1 LTSPQSVKAQLKSAL
16 EKLVLKADPTWSCTG
31 NAERT
36 AAHGLIQY
44 PAMMVPSMQRDIL
57 SILFDVAPESKVVM
71 DPFVG
76 SGTALTETLAAGR
89 SFVGFDI
96 NPLAVL
102 IARVKAMPHCADQFS
117 DAAEDV
123 LASIERDGRT
133 DYAVNFPNQAK
144 WFQKSN
150 SIGLSRIRR
159 AIEKLSSKPSR
170 QFMWVAMAETIRRCS
185 NSRTSTYKLH
195 VRDETDLERVSGI
208 AVATFAEVLKRNVK
222 LMVAEKERLSN
233 AGHLKSGK
241 LCQDAKITLGNV
253 CDDGRLD
260 TAQVDVVLTSPPYGD
275 NKTTVP
281 YGQFSYLALRWI
293 PLSDID
299 ADIDAK
305 LLDTTHSLDTASVGG
320 SCRISKDIVDELSTK
335 SASFASMHKRLSGI
349 DRDASNRWTA
359 YCRDLS
365 VALDN
370 ILRPVKNSG
379 YLVWVVG
386 QRRIRS
392 IGAPLANVL
401 TELHDSA
408 GAVLVNQTERAIPV
422 KRMPSHNAIGAL
434 MHTEQVCFY
443 QKN

>member
-1 LTSPQSVKAQLKSAL
+1 
-16 EKLVLKADPTWSCTG
+16 
-31 NAERT
+31 
-36 AAHGLIQY
+36 
-44 PAMMVPSMQRDIL
+44 MVPSMQRDIL
-57 SILFDVAPESKVVM
+57 SILFQVAPNSKVVM

-102 IARVKAMPHCADQFS
+102 IARVKAMPHHADEF
-117 DAAEDV
+117 AAAAADV
-123 LASIERDGRT
+123 FALIENDGRT
-133 DYAVNFPNQAK
+133 DYAVNFPNMAK

-150 SIGLSRIRR
+150 SIALSRIRR
-159 AIEKLSSKPSR
+159 AVDKLSSKTSR
-170 QFMWVAMAETIRRCS
+170 QFMWVAVAETIRRCS

-195 VRDETDLERVSGI
+195 VRDDADLERVSGVAI
-208 AVATFAEVLKRNVK
+208 AIFAEVVKRNVK
-222 LMVAEKERLSN
+222 LMAAERDRLLK
-233 AGHLKSGK
+233 AGHLKGGR
-241 LCQDAKITLGNV
+241 LCHKAKITLGNI
-253 CDDGRLD
+253 CGDGRLC
-260 TAQVDVVLTSPPYGD
+260 AEQIDVVLTSPPYGD

-299 ADIDAK
+299 PGIDTD

-320 SCRISKDIVDELSTK
+320 SCRLSKDIVDELSIK
-335 SASFASMHKRLSGI
+335 SVSFAAMHERLSGI

-370 ILRPVKNSG
+370 ILRPVKKGG
-379 YLVWVVG
+379 YLVWIVG

-401 TELHDSA
+401 TELHDAA
-408 GAVLVNQTERAIPV
+408 GAVLVNQTQRAIPV

>member
-1 LTSPQSVKAQLKSAL
+1 LTSPRPVVAKLKNAL
-16 EKLVLKADPTWSCTG
+16 QKQVLKTDPTWSCTG
-31 NAERT
+31 NAERA

-57 SILFDVAPESKVVM
+57 SILFKVAPKSKVVM

-102 IARVKAMPHCADQFS
+102 IARVKAMPHRADEFAL
-117 DAAEDV
+117 AAEEV
-123 LASIERDGRT
+123 LASIESDRRT

-150 SIGLSRIRR
+150 SIALSRVRR
-159 AIEKLSSKPSR
+159 AVDGLSSKSSR

-195 VRDETDLERVSGI
+195 VRDEADLDRVSGVAI
-208 AVATFAEVLKRNVK
+208 AIFAEVVRRNVK
-222 LMVAEKERLSN
+222 LMVSEKKRLSM
-233 AGHLKSGK
+233 AGHLKNGK
-241 LCQDAKITLGNV
+241 LCHHAKVTLGNI
-253 CDDGRLD
+253 CGDGGLC
-260 TAQVDVVLTSPPYGD
+260 AEEVDIVLTSPPYGD

-299 ADIDAK
+299 PNIDAA

-320 SCRISKDIVDELSTK
+320 SWKLIGNIVDELSAK
-335 SASFASMHKRLSGI
+335 SASFASMHKRLSSI

-370 ILRPVKNSG
+370 ILQPVKKGG
-379 YLVWVVG
+379 YLVWIVG
-386 QRRIRS
+386 QPW
-392 IGAPLANVL
+392 AHWKAL
-401 TELHDSA
+401 SA
-408 GAVLVNQTERAIPV
+408 
-422 KRMPSHNAIGAL
+422 
-434 MHTEQVCFY
+434 
-443 QKN
+443 